1 MAVPGFLYHGATS
14 FMAYTAATYGFGSM
28 FNMIN
33 SDDDESRELWI
44 SLSISVGVVCLLV
57 QSIKLCKDIP
67 REKVNDYIL
76 DSAYAAFFSPI
87 KAVREQFFNG
97 QKKDDD
103 NDRLHFEV
111 S

>member
-1 MAVPGFLYHGATS
+1 
-14 FMAYTAATYGFGSM
+14 MAYTAATYGFGSM

-67 REKVNDYIL
+67 REK
-76 DSAYAAFFSPI
+76 
-87 KAVREQFFNG
+87 
-97 QKKDDD
+97 
-103 NDRLHFEV
+103 
-111 S
+111 